1 VHELHVVAAPGEC
14 VLSLKPGDAM
24 QTLSGTSMAT
34 PHVAAAVA
42 LCFGNVVTGDGPCAS
57 LTPDQVVAKF
67 VADAAAN
74 AAAGRGF
81 KHDRASGGLRG
92 RHYGDMVDV
101 AAF

>member
-1 VHELHVVAAPGEC
+1 
-14 VLSLKPGDAM
+14 
-24 QTLSGTSMAT
+24 MA
-34 PHVAAAVA
+34 HAAAAVA

-57 LTPDQVVAKF
+57 LMPSQVVAKF

-81 KHDRASGGLRG
+81 KYDRASGGVDSL
-92 RHYGDMVDV
+92 HYGDLIDV